1 MVGHEGGIMAGAQ
14 RGFAALV
21 AALVIVTGISQPSA
35 QQQDVAFTRPASDAE
50 EIALALE
57 ALPASMR
64 PAATVHVLGPKGY
77 RVARVGTSGV
87 HCLVERG
94 RPDTQEPICW
104 DREGSETIMPVAMDR
119 EVWRAEGLSEDAIEV
134 RIAERFANG
143 RYRAPRRPGM
153 AYMLSASNYVFNG
166 ERVIHFGPH
175 LMSYAPY
182 LTNADIGTDGT
193 DPNAPWI
200 LNEGSPHAYM
210 ILVSRHDAAAPSRSR

>member
-1 MVGHEGGIMAGAQ
+1 MAKAQRRGAAIVVAVVVMVGL
-14 RGFAALV
+14 AAH
-21 AALVIVTGISQPSA
+21 GESRPMA
-35 QQQDVAFTRPASDAE
+35 QQQDVPFTRPASEAE
-50 EIALALE
+50 EVALALE

-77 RVARVGTSGV
+77 HVAREGTSGV
-87 HCLVERG
+87 NCLVERG

-119 EVWRAEGLSEDAIEV
+119 EVWRAEGLSEDAIEA
-134 RIAERFANG
+134 RIAERFASG

-153 AYMLSASNYVFNG
+153 AYMLSTGNYVFNG

-182 LTNADIGTDGT
+182 LTNADIGSTGT
-193 DPNAPWI
+193 DVAAPWI

-210 ILVSRHDAAAPSRSR
+210 ILVPQHIAAGPSRSR